1 VRRNA
6 ADGTCGDASA
16 AALAAAAS
24 AASAASS
31 VSSVASL
38 IAPVAAS
45 SLLRAATSLLA
56 PVTGGLLAFPAAK
69 APANA
74 TALSQPDI
82 RGAPRS
88 WTWPVGAFGLLWLL
102 WLFVAATAV
111 VLIVV
116 LVCIRRLL
124 RSDRRTTQGSASCKW
139 RASAGPMEDTGLLQ
153 CRPCE

>member
-1 VRRNA
+1 MRRNA

-16 AALAAAAS
+16 AALAADAS

-74 TALSQPDI
+74 TALSQLDI

-88 WTWPVGAFGLLWLL
+88 WTWPVGAFGLLWL
-102 WLFVAATAV
+102 FVAATAL